1 MSAISPAGLVTGA
14 ADAPGIREITA
25 PPDRRLNL
33 ARATTAKLLAL
44 LYLQDIF
51 WLVAS
56 RLQIAMGSAFYSVSG
71 FEWVVFAGVCVLALF
86 FSLVGA
92 AFAYTL
98 PPLSKIFVSRG
109 LVKLIILMAIAVN
122 LLTFVAVPAQARYT
136 GGLTGALGVLYGF
149 GRGLTLCSMILFVRH
164 KFASNPI
171 RSKPLLFGLVISF
184 LITVDGLSNVL
195 TLMTFIILMMPALSM
210 RNVRYL
216 IVAAVAAGILLAIG
230 LKAKFA
236 LMPDYVTP
244 DFLVRWAI
252 ARFAIQA
259 EHMYTF
265 IAGQSIIG
273 EVASYLDLIVRA
285 VDDRFKIVLGKFL
298 QLTYP
303 RSVAEALYYD
313 ARGFFGAGSSPG
325 ILLGTALQGPFF
337 FIIVPAV
344 YAFLFLQVF
353 YGINQKV
360 TFIQLCAFSYLLK
373 GIHANFSEFLTIIS
387 PTLLTLAFY
396 LVACLFTLRKHNI
409 TQSEN

>member
-1 MSAISPAGLVTGA
+1 MTVAPTASTARPGAIGPQQ
-14 ADAPGIREITA
+14 
-25 PPDRRLNL
+25 RLNL
-33 ARATTAKLLAL
+33 ARSNTAKLLAL
-44 LYLQDIF
+44 LYLQDIL
-51 WLVAS
+51 WLIAS
-56 RLQIAMGSAFYSVSG
+56 RIQIATGSPFYGVSQ
-71 FEWVVFAGVCVLALF
+71 FEWVTFGAVVVLAML

-92 AFAYTL
+92 AFAYMM
-98 PPLSKIFVSRG
+98 PPLRKILVSQG
-109 LVKLIILMAIAVN
+109 LLRLIIILAIAVN
-122 LLTFVAVPAQARYT
+122 LVTFLAVPTQARYT

-164 KFASNPI
+164 KFASRPKS
-171 RSKPLLFGLVISF
+171 SKPLLLGLIVSF
-184 LITVDGLSNVL
+184 LVTVDGLSNVL
-195 TLMTFIILMMPALSM
+195 TLMTFIILMMPALNI
-210 RNVRYL
+210 RNAKYL
-216 IVAAVAAGILLAIG
+216 ITAATAAGILLAIG
-230 LKAKFA
+230 LKAKFS

-244 DFLVRWAI
+244 DFLVRWAT

-265 IAGQSIIG
+265 VAGQSIIG
-273 EVASYLDLIVRA
+273 EAVSYLDLIVRA

-303 RSVAEALYYD
+303 RSVAEALYFD

-337 FIIVPAV
+337 FVIVPAV
-344 YAFLFLQVF
+344 YAFLFLQLF
-353 YGINQKV
+353 YGMNYKA

-396 LVACLFTLRKHNI
+396 MVACLFTNSVHDVRHRE
-409 TQSEN
+409 S

>member
-1 MSAISPAGLVTGA
+1 MSAISPAGPVTGA

-56 RLQIAMGSAFYSVSG
+56 RLQIATGSAFYSVSD

-184 LITVDGLSNVL
+184 
-195 TLMTFIILMMPALSM
+195 
-210 RNVRYL
+210 L